1 MYDSLLPCG
10 VNREADLHTRTVCI
24 MLSIL
29 TVTGTVATCVWIS
42 GVASLYCLKRF
53 LALFYKVNSGGVPAK
68 PTRKE
73 KIGEGKRK
81 PVGDVVPAAKDNQN
95 DTTGRKEEIGDTPVK
110 IERIGINE
118 KVYEED
124 TEGSD
129 DTVGSYGLLDKY
141 TNKDGNED
149 LKHTHQDAVVQF
161 SEADTMRMDIERSL
175 K

>member
-1 MYDSLLPCG
+1 MIPSFLLGSTGKLTCL
-10 VNREADLHTRTVCI
+10 RTRTVCI

-29 TVTGTVATCVWIS
+29 TVTGMVATCVWIS
-42 GVASLYCLKRF
+42 GVASLYCLKRS
-53 LALFYKVNSGGVPAK
+53 LALFHKVNSGGVPAK

-95 DTTGRKEEIGDTPVK
+95 DTTGRKEEIGDSPVK
-110 IERIGINE
+110 IERIRVNE

-129 DTVGSYGLLDKY
+129 DTVGSYGLLNKY
-141 TNKDGNED
+141 TNKDKNED
-149 LKHTHQDAVVQF
+149 LKHTQQDPAVQF
-161 SEADTMRMDIERSL
+161 SEAEKMRMDIERSL

>member
-1 MYDSLLPCG
+1 MYDSLLPRG
-10 VNREADLHTRTVCI
+10 ANREADLRTRTVCI

-53 LALFYKVNSGGVPAK
+53 LALFYKVNSGVVPTK

-73 KIGEGKRK
+73 N
-81 PVGDVVPAAKDNQN
+81 VGDVVPAAKDNKN
-95 DTTGRKEEIGDTPVK
+95 DTTSRKEEIGDSPVK
-110 IERIGINE
+110 IERIGVNE

-129 DTVGSYGLLDKY
+129 DTVGSYGLLNKY
-141 TNKDGNED
+141 TNKDKNED
-149 LKHTHQDAVVQF
+149 LKHTQQDADAQF
-161 SEADTMRMDIERSL
+161 SEAEKMRMDIERSL